1 MKKEEFQQNMKDRM
15 QQFEDGGLRLLKKG
29 QKGIVHAIFS
39 RFGLVLLLMLLQVGV
54 LWSVFRWFG
63 GLLPHYFGGSVAM
76 SAFMVVYILNSEMD
90 NSAKITWMVTIAILP
105 VVGVPLFFYV
115 KSNIGHNA
123 LKKRVTHLTEEARGL
138 QPQPLAAA
146 QELAEAD
153 PGAAS
158 LARYLHGKGGGF
170 SVYRNTEV
178 TYFPSGEAKFE
189 ELLRQLEKAEKYIFL
204 EYFIIDE
211 GLMWGKILEVLAR
224 KAAEGVDVRVMYDG
238 TCEFTTLP
246 RDYPKRLEQLGIA
259 CKVFSPLMPFV
270 STHYNYRDHRKVLVI
285 DGKVGFTG
293 GVNLADEYINHVEK
307 FGRWKD
313 AAVMLE
319 GEAVRSLTAIFL
331 QMWDI
336 AREPEFEA
344 YLKQPIPAPAGA
356 KGFAA
361 PYGDCPLDGERV
373 GELVYIDLLNRARKY
388 IHIMTPYLILDGELE
403 TALKFAAE
411 RGVDVHLILPG
422 KPDKRIPYALAK
434 THYAALIRSG
444 VKISEWVPGFVH
456 AKVFVVDDREAV
468 VGTINLDYRSLYHHF
483 EDAVWMVDAP
493 CIPAIEDDF
502 QRTLTQCRTV
512 EATTQ
517 SIWQGQT
524 LLRLTGRLVKAIAPL
539 L

>member
-1 MKKEEFQQNMKDRM
+1 MKKEELQQNMKDRM

-178 TYFPSGEAKFE
+178 TYFPGGEAKFE

-246 RDYPKRLEQLGIA
+246 RDYPKRLERLGIA

-336 AREPEFEA
+336 AQEPEFEA
-344 YLKQPIPAPAGA
+344 YLKQPIPAPVGA

>member
-1 MKKEEFQQNMKDRM
+1 MKKEELQQNMKDRM

-54 LWSVFRWFG
+54 LWSVFQWFG

-178 TYFPSGEAKFE
+178 TYFPGGEAKFE

-246 RDYPKRLEQLGIA
+246 RDYPKRLERLGIA

-336 AREPEFEA
+336 AQEPEFEA

-524 LLRLTGRLVKAIAPL
+524 LLRFTGRLVKAIAPL

>member
-178 TYFPSGEAKFE
+178 TYFPGGEAKFE

-211 GLMWGKILEVLAR
+211 GLMWGKILEVLVR

-238 TCEFTTLP
+238 TCEFSTLP
-246 RDYPKRLEQLGIA
+246 RDYPRRLEALGIQ
-259 CKVFSPLMPFV
+259 CKVFSPVQPFV
-270 STHYNYRDHRKVLVI
+270 STHYNYRDHRKILVI
-285 DGKVGFTG
+285 DGRVGFTG
-293 GVNLADEYINHVEK
+293 GVNLADEYINQVEK
-307 FGRWKD
+307 YGRWKD
-313 AAVMLE
+313 AAIMLE
-319 GEAVRSLTAIFL
+319 GEAVRSLTALFL
-331 QMWDI
+331 QMWCI
-336 AREPEFEA
+336 LKEPEFDAFLAE
-344 YLKQPIPAPAGA
+344 PIPVPENARGT
-356 KGFAA
+356 AA

-373 GELVYIDLLNRARKY
+373 GEMVYIDLLNRARRY

-422 KPDKRIPYALAK
+422 IADKKFANSLAK
-434 THYAALIRSG
+434 THYSSLLDSG
-444 VKISEWVPGFVH
+444 VKISEWTPGFVH

-483 EDAVWMVDAP
+483 EDAVWLTDAP
-493 CIPAIEDDF
+493 CIRDIEADF
-502 QRTLTQCRTV
+502 QATLEQCRTV
-512 EATTQ
+512 ENDPR
-517 SIWQGQT
+517 SIWQGRWLFRALGM
-524 LLRLTGRLVKAIAPL
+524 LLKVLAPL

>member
-1 MKKEEFQQNMKDRM
+1 MKKEELQQNMKDRM

-178 TYFPSGEAKFE
+178 TYFPGGEAKFE

-246 RDYPKRLEQLGIA
+246 RDYPKRLERLGIA

-336 AREPEFEA
+336 AQEPEFEA

-524 LLRLTGRLVKAIAPL
+524 LLRLTGQLVKAIAPL